1 VSLPHRVLNMT
12 AKTVI
17 LTVIA
22 ANLRRYR
29 ASWRR

>member
-1 VSLPHRVLNMT
+1 VSLPRRALNMT

-22 ANLRRYR
+22 DNLRRYR